1 MLRCY
6 VGIRC
11 YFVFSV
17 AVGVLCQTAA
27 LAETIVKVDHQS
39 TRQATSAFNFPNI
52 ASPVQGDAGTRGA
65 WSIVSGTADPA
76 SASLQKLNDGFVP
89 RIADQ
94 PSENF
99 FFAPAT
105 EGGRLLLDLKSPVDI
120 KQIRSYSWHV
130 RERAAQVYALFGS
143 DENNSDEFE
152 LKPESGTDPTTC
164 GWTKIASVDTRRAAN
179 GTDGGQYA
187 VDISSTDNVLGRFRY
202 LLFEVKSTQP
212 GGRFSNTFFSE
223 IDVLDAASVVTPATV
238 TPVVGI
244 ESYVIEEGGYEFQ
257 IDTSD
262 CPDLT
267 TWTQKEVV
275 PVVRQWYPQI
285 VKLLASDGYAAPQK
299 FTLQFSVKTDGV
311 AATGGTDVFC
321 SADWFRRN
329 LRGEAKGAIVHE
341 LVHVVQQY
349 GMARRTN
356 RNATPTPSWVVEGI
370 ADYVRW
376 HLYEP
381 ATARGGIG
389 GRSPANLRYDA
400 SYRDTAAFF
409 DWVVDNEAP
418 ELIAKLNT
426 AARTGT
432 YSDAFWKEATG
443 KTANE
448 LSAAWHDA
456 IEQPAAQ
463 LQPAVQ

>member
-1 MLRCY
+1 M
-6 VGIRC
+6 IR
-11 YFVFSV
+11 FIFLLSV
-17 AVGVLCQTAA
+17 AICAFCPPSARG
-27 LAETIVKVDHQS
+27 ETTVAVAHQS
-39 TRQATSAFNFPNI
+39 TRQATSAFDFTNI
-52 ASPVQGDAGTRGA
+52 AGPVQGDVGARGT

-76 SASLQKLNDGFVP
+76 SAALQKLNDGFVP
-89 RIADQ
+89 RNADQ

-105 EGGRLLLDLKSPVDI
+105 EGGRLLLDLQSPVDV

-130 RERAAQVYALFGS
+130 RERASQVYTLFGS
-143 DENNSDEFE
+143 DENNRDEFQ
-152 LKPESGTDPTTC
+152 LKPAAGTDPTTC
-164 GWTKIASVDTRRAAN
+164 GWTKIASVDTRRDAN
-179 GTDGGQYA
+179 PNDGGQYA
-187 VDISSTDNVLGRFRY
+187 VDISAIDKALGRFRY
-202 LLFEVKSTQP
+202 LLFEVKLTQP

-223 IDVLDAASVVTPATV
+223 IDVLDSATPVTPATV

-262 CPDLT
+262 CQDLT
-267 TWTQKEVV
+267 TWTQKELV

-285 VKLLASDGYAAPQK
+285 VKLLASDGYEAPQK

-349 GMARRTN
+349 GIARRTN
-356 RNATPTPSWVVEGI
+356 RNSTPTPSWVVEGI

-418 ELIAKLNT
+418 DLIAKLNT

-432 YSDAFWKEATG
+432 YSDAFWKQATG
-443 KTANE
+443 KTAGE
-448 LSAAWHDA
+448 LSAAWHVA

-463 LQPAVQ
+463 LQPAAQ